1 MARISLLALPSL
13 VLRMTIRE
21 MSNGDIFHLSLVSK
35 KSKKAVTSVM
45 KKADVLHLC
54 VNKDMVVTIQDEHQY
69 IWYGIKLKKSEYET
83 LNPVDIGNAELF
95 EIQQMS
101 KDGNCKNCE
110 NLSPATLL
118 NQLLYIY
125 RRSEFD
131 FIDIQQNAHLI
142 DIRSVSKAIPKVGQL
157 SGLPTS
163 STRHNQLI
171 LKAFPHVECL
181 RIVQPLFLNGDD
193 YHSAFTQNITRI
205 ELGKAGR
212 TPVPFSLTLDHLLV
226 SNCLSVKV
234 LDGNFSERK
243 YNQFFRM
250 WMNGSA
256 PKLEHLH
263 VTTVNN
269 EINENSL
276 LRKLICHDAT
286 SEVYRKQP
294 NKPGYLHQQLVT
306 RPKYGGVCIARRD
319 GTKAVVTVENN
330 ELEFFVFHPHCYR
343 NDLDFIF

>member
-69 IWYGIKLKKSEYET
+69 IWYGIKLKKSEYEA

-101 KDGNCKNCE
+101 KDGNCKICE

-142 DIRSVSKAIPKVGQL
+142 DIQSVSKAIPKVGQL

-163 STRHNQLI
+163 STMHNQLI

-226 SNCLSVKV
+226 SAKNSGVKTMKDIIENCVTSSNLTDFRLPVFSEPSVKFAKFRNEDHK
-234 LDGNFSERK
+234 LCDGLSWWKTTNGRK
-243 YNQFFRM
+243 IR
-250 WMNGSA
+250 
-256 PKLEHLH
+256 PRP
-263 VTTVNN
+263 
-269 EINENSL
+269 
-276 LRKLICHDAT
+276 RKIEYDGC
-286 SEVYRKQP
+286 SYR
-294 NKPGYLHQQLVT
+294 Y
-306 RPKYGGVCIARRD
+306 Y
-319 GTKAVVTVENN
+319 
-330 ELEFFVFHPHCYR
+330 
-343 NDLDFIF
+343 